1 MIGYSISR
9 CTWIIS
15 CQNICYFK
23 ISNRSDLCYGRSKNI
38 CHLHITSCICC
49 RICRRYS
56 SNSSDDLSSNRYGEI
71 TVCRQI
77 EHWIMFSSET
87 QEREIDRRKCSVL
100 ICYIIVRRLGHR
112 ILEICITSAV
122 VSSDREC
129 HRRTG
134 NS

>member
-71 TVCRQI
+71 TVCRDI
-77 EHWIMFSSET
+77 ENRIMFST
-87 QEREIDRRKCSVL
+87 KTYQRIIERSKTRIL
-100 ICYIIVRRLGHR
+100 ICDIIYCRFWQNIFYVS
-112 ILEICITSAV
+112 ITSSI
-122 VSSDREC
+122 SSR
-129 HRRTG
+129 
-134 NS
+134 NSKCYQ